1 MTVLEGL
8 KPEKVFYFFEKLC
21 EIPHG
26 STNMK
31 EISDYLVS
39 FAKERNLKY
48 YQDEAYNVVIYK
60 EASAGYEDAPITIL
74 QGHCDMVAE
83 KTLDSNH
90 DFTKD
95 GLKLKVEG
103 DYLTAEG
110 TTLGG
115 DDGIAV
121 AYMLAVLDDDTLKHP
136 ALECVITTDE
146 EIGLLG
152 AKALDTSVLKGTH
165 MINMDSEEEG
175 YLWISCAGGLSGTSR
190 IPVEYQEMEGVV
202 TEVLIDGL
210 NGGHS
215 GAEIDKN
222 RANANKLM
230 GLFLYE
236 LGQKTA
242 YSIKDLSG
250 GTKDNAITR
259 SCKATLVLGEEDLAE
274 AKITA
279 EKLQKDLRAEYA
291 GSDEGITISVT
302 TGKEETVQALLTEF
316 LGGSYEEQ
324 GDYPAWEYRKD
335 SKMRDLMADVYEELF
350 GEKPVVKAIHAGLE
364 CGLFYDKIPGLDC
377 VSFGPT
383 MIDIHTTE
391 EKLSI
396 PSTEKMWKYLVR
408 TLEKMNTI
416 R

>member
-1 MTVLEGL
+1 M
-8 KPEKVFYFFEKLC
+8 
-21 EIPHG
+21 
-26 STNMK
+26 N
-31 EISDYLVS
+31 
-39 FAKERNLKY
+39 FA
-48 YQDEAYNVVIYK
+48 
-60 EASAGYEDAPITIL
+60 
-74 QGHCDMVAE
+74 
-83 KTLDSNH
+83 
-90 DFTKD
+90 
-95 GLKLKVEG
+95 
-103 DYLTAEG
+103 
-110 TTLGG
+110 
-115 DDGIAV
+115 
-121 AYMLAVLDDDTLKHP
+121 
-136 ALECVITTDE
+136 
-146 EIGLLG
+146 
-152 AKALDTSVLKGTH
+152 
-165 MINMDSEEEG
+165 
-175 YLWISCAGGLSGTSR
+175 
-190 IPVEYQEMEGVV
+190 
-202 TEVLIDGL
+202 
-210 NGGHS
+210 
-215 GAEIDKN
+215 
-222 RANANKLM
+222 
-230 GLFLYE
+230 
-236 LGQKTA
+236 
-242 YSIKDLSG
+242 G

-259 SCKATLVLGEEDLAE
+259 SCKAALVLGEEDLAE

-279 EKLQKDLRAEYA
+279 EKLQKDLRTEYA

-302 TGKEETVQALLTEF
+302 TGKEETVQALSMVSKEKVVFYLVHVPFGIEKMSGEIEGLVETSSNLGILKLGKDALYSTSSVRSSVGSAKEHLSAKLQYLTEF